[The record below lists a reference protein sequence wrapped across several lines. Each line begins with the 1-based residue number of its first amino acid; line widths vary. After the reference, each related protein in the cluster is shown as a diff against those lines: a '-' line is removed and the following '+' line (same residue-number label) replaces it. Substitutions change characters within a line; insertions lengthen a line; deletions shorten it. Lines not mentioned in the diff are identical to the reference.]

1 MRGGLRPRWLQILFA
16 GPAVAFIVLMLVLPV
31 GYTIWLS
38 STSAVGNIS
47 ATAHFIGAENYRRF
61 LFDDPRF
68 WPAVW
73 RTLLFTVTA
82 LSIQMVLGTAVA
94 LLLDRTFRGRKLARI
109 IILLPL
115 VATPVAVGMM
125 WMMILEPTIGFANQ
139 ALTALG
145 LPGQGWLSDPRQSM
159 ATVIFIDVWQWSP
172 LVALIV
178 LAGLTT
184 VPREL
189 IEAAK
194 VDGTPAWKRFWFV
207 ILPTIWPTVIVA
219 ALLRGIDAL
228 KTFDLLY
235 ATKGP
240 GGGSFNEVE
249 TLNIYAYGLT
259 FEYSEYGYASAVLMA
274 FFLIVVLAVGLLAV
288 YRTMMTDTEDP
299 RGRNRRSKRKR
310 MGVS

>member
-1 MRGGLRPRWLQILFA
+1 MQVLFA
-16 GPAVAFIVLMLVLPV
+16 GPAVTVIVLMLVLPV
-31 GYTIWLS
+31 GYTLWLS
-38 STSAVGNIS
+38 MTSAVGNI
-47 ATAHFIGAENYRRF
+47 ATSAHFIGLQNYLRF
-61 LFDDPRF
+61 LVEDPRF
-68 WPAVW
+68 WPAVG
-73 RTLLFTVTA
+73 RTLWFTLLA
-82 LSIQMVLGTAVA
+82 LTLELVLGTAMA
-94 LLLDRTFRGRKLARI
+94 LLLDRKFRGRKIARVV
-109 IILLPL
+109 ILLPL

-139 ALTALG
+139 LLAAVG
-145 LPGQGWLSDPRQSM
+145 VPPQGWLSDPAQSM
-159 ATVIFIDVWQWSP
+159 GTVIFIDVWQWSP

-184 VPREL
+184 VPGEL

-194 VDGTPAWKRFWFV
+194 VDGTSPWNRFWFV
-207 ILPTIWPTVIVA
+207 ILPTVWPTMVVA

-240 GGGSFNEVE
+240 GGGSFHEVE

-274 FFLIVVLAVGLLAV
+274 FFVIVVLAVGVLAV
-288 YRTMMTDTEDP
+288 YRTRLSADQATPKPAKKNQRTAGAAP
-299 RGRNRRSKRKR
+299 RRTR
-310 MGVS
+310 